1 MTIHPTTE
9 IKLRPPP
16 TLSAVT
22 RASLGLDLAAGLTLA
37 AIAIPEQMATAR
49 LGGFAPQTGLIA
61 FVAATV
67 GFALFGASR
76 RLSVG
81 ADSTITTI
89 FAGALGV
96 AAAAGAAG
104 RAETGAV
111 LAAMVGALMILAG
124 VLKLGWIA
132 DLMSRPVLTG
142 FLAGIAL
149 HIARSQAPAILG
161 GPQLSW
167 IAAAIG
173 LGVCAVS
180 LAAERVSPRFPAAFV
195 ALAAATWA
203 TAFFGLEH
211 KGVTVLGAVSGD
223 LPAPGLPTAEP
234 QTLVRL
240 AGLALVVSLVVMV
253 QTGATSRAFASPGSD
268 GDADRDFLG
277 VGVGGLLSCLFGAF
291 PVNASPPRTAAVADA
306 GGRSQFAGLTAALV
320 VLLVLVFG
328 TRWLAHIPTAAL
340 AGVLL
345 FVAVRLVHLRTFLEI
360 LGRTRSEF
368 ALALLTAA
376 LIIVLP
382 IQTGVAIGMFL
393 SLAHGVFTITRTQVI
408 AFERAPGT
416 TVWWPVST
424 KLPGEQAPGV
434 LVLGFQAPLSFL
446 NAYEFRRGV
455 LQALS
460 RRPTGTRLLVLEA
473 SSIVEVDFT
482 AAGLLCDVIAQAR
495 RDGVDFR
502 VARLESVRAHA
513 AFERFGVMDCLGP
526 DRLFRTVE
534 EAVTKS
540 YPDQ

>member
-1 MTIHPTTE
+1 
-9 IKLRPPP
+9 LGG
-16 TLSAVT
+16 VT
-22 RASLGLDLAAGLTLA
+22 PASLGWDFAAGLTLA

-49 LGGFAPQTGLIA
+49 LGGFAPETGLIA

-89 FAGALGV
+89 FTAALG
-96 AAAAGAAG
+96 AAAVAGAAG
-104 RAETGAV
+104 RAEAGAI

-124 VLKLGWIA
+124 LLKLGWIA
-132 DLMSRPVLTG
+132 DLMSKPVVTG

-149 HIARSQAPAILG
+149 HIARSQAPAIVG
-161 GPQLSW
+161 GPNPNW

-173 LGVCAVS
+173 VCVCAAS
-180 LAAERVSPRFPAAFV
+180 LAAERVSPRFPAALV

-203 TAFFGLEH
+203 TGHFGLEH
-211 KGVTVLGAVSGD
+211 KGVAVLGDVSGG
-223 LPAPGLPTAEP
+223 LPAPRLPGMNLK
-234 QTLVRL
+234 TLVSL
-240 AGLALVVSLVVMV
+240 AGLAVIVSLVVMV
-253 QTGATSRAFASPGSD
+253 QTGATSRAFSGPGGD

-277 VGVGGLLSCLFGAF
+277 VGVGGFLSSLFGAF

-306 GGRSQFAGLTAALV
+306 GGRSQFAGLIAALV
-320 VLLVLVFG
+320 VLIVLVFG
-328 TRWLAHIPTAAL
+328 TRWLTHIPTAAL

-360 LGRTRSEF
+360 LRRTRAEF
-368 ALALLTAA
+368 ALAVLTAV

-382 IQTGVAIGMFL
+382 IETGVAIGMFL
-393 SLAHGVFTITRTQVI
+393 SLAHGVFTITRTQVV

-416 TVWWPVST
+416 TVWWPVSA
-424 KLPGEQAPGV
+424 KLPGEQEPGV

-446 NAYEFRRGV
+446 NAYDFRRGV
-455 LQALS
+455 LQALG

-482 AAGLLCDVIAQAR
+482 AAGVLCEVIAEAR
-495 RDGVDFR
+495 RSGVGFR
-502 VARLESVRAHA
+502 VARLESVRAEA
-513 AFERFGVMDCLGP
+513 AFERFGVMDCLGS

-534 EAVTKS
+534 EAVRARDTV
-540 YPDQ
+540 Q